1 MHHSKIG
8 HRWQRW
14 VNLSHWSDVRNDGI
28 RPVSATSRVKFA
40 VMHNAAFPK
49 GNVNLPP
56 TRTPT
61 PRFMLKHEGRR
72 LEPNGN
78 RVRLK

>member
-28 RPVSATSRVKFA
+28 RPVSATSRVKLA
-40 VMHNAAFPK
+40 VMAQRGVPYRHVGRFTNE
-49 GNVNLPP
+49 N
-56 TRTPT
+56 PT
-61 PRFMLKHEGRR
+61 PSFMLSTRDAR